1 MCRKLLILAHDLPP
15 YSSGVGSY
23 MRVVTL
29 GAFIKQAGFKVI
41 LFGASKNKILIQYLK
56 SSHFRSGDKPKATRP
71 NEYWGIDM

>member
-29 GAFIKQAGFKVI
+29 GVFIKQAGFKVI

-56 SSHFRSGDKPKATRP
+56 SAC
-71 NEYWGIDM
+71 EALGISRRQPGLTSTGAWT